1 MEEKNT
7 IKKIIPLL
15 LILIIT
21 AGMLTGCSGE
31 TETTTSPAPEKPAT
45 SQETTNPADSKDAT
59 VMEELRKLKEL
70 EGKNIKL
77 VEVYNEVV
85 TLAMKNGWD
94 KDELTLKE
102 LNAVNA
108 TSQTFNSMIKDP
120 SSAHGVD
127 LDAILSAT
135 DDLATELDTNIRQR
149 VSVPFA
155 K

>member
-1 MEEKNT
+1 M
-7 IKKIIPLL
+7 KKIIPLL
-15 LILIIT
+15 LVLIFT
-21 AGMLTGCSGE
+21 AGMLTGCGGE
-31 TETTTSPAPEKPAT
+31 TTSSAPENPAV
-45 SQETTNPADSKDAT
+45 SKETAKPADSKDAT

-85 TLAMKNGWD
+85 TLAIKNGWD
-94 KDELTLKE
+94 KHELTLKE

-108 TSQTFNSMIKDP
+108 TSQTFNSMLKDP
-120 SSAHGVD
+120 SSAHGAD
-127 LDAILSAT
+127 LDAILIET
-135 DDLATELDTNIRQR
+135 DNLIKELNTNIRQR

>member
-1 MEEKNT
+1 MKR
-7 IKKIIPLL
+7 IIPLL
-15 LILIIT
+15 FILIFT
-21 AGMLTGCSGE
+21 AGILTGCGGE
-31 TETTTSPAPEKPAT
+31 TTSAPEKPAD
-45 SQETTNPADSKDAT
+45 SQEATKPADSKDAT

-77 VEVYNEVV
+77 VEVYNEVA

-108 TSQTFNSMIKDP
+108 TSQTFNSMLKDP
-120 SSAHGVD
+120 SSAHGAD
-127 LDAILSAT
+127 LDAILIET
-135 DDLATELDTNIRQR
+135 DNLIKELNTNIRQR

>member
-1 MEEKNT
+1 MKR
-7 IKKIIPLL
+7 IIPLL
-15 LILIIT
+15 LVLILT
-21 AGMLTGCSGE
+21 TGMLAGCGGE
-31 TETTTSPAPEKPAT
+31 TTPTAAPEKPAE
-45 SQETTNPADSKDAT
+45 SQETTKPADSKDAS

-77 VEVYNEVV
+77 VEVYNEVA
-85 TLAMKNGWD
+85 TLAIKNGWD

-108 TSQTFNSMIKDP
+108 TLQTFNSMIKDP
-120 SSAHGVD
+120 SSAHGAD
-127 LDAILSAT
+127 LDEILSAADELT
-135 DDLATELDTNIRQR
+135 TELNTNIRKR